1 MKFEEEVYLY
11 KYIVMNPNGY
21 CNVFQS
27 LRLISQEIL
36 VDYTTISKKLKEN
49 ENGCFCVS
57 KNDKETYFIKK
68 I

>member
-1 MKFEEEVYLY
+1 MS
-11 KYIVMNPNGY
+11 PSGY

>member
-11 KYIVMNPNGY
+11 KYLVMSPNGY

-27 LRLISQEIL
+27 LRLISQEIY
-36 VDYTTISKKLKEN
+36 VDYTTISKKLKEKDD
-49 ENGCFCVS
+49 GCFCIS
-57 KNDKETYFIKK
+57 KKDKETYFIKK